1 MKTNKLL
8 FLALI
13 LFSTLG
19 FVACNLVENDFKSL
33 KVTQRTQDFEFVLNK
48 VEKGAKV
55 EVESI
60 HVQFDYDSVAAL
72 EYNLEALEFEG
83 VQEITVGLD
92 KGQGFDMSFIRGL
105 KIFVSADEQRT
116 DEVLIAS
123 QDNISSGSDF
133 ITLDVV
139 SLSEYKSLVETG
151 DFWVFVET
159 DDTVEYP
166 AENINAYINF
176 LFAVQ
181 IDILGD

>member
-116 DEVLIAS
+116 DEVLIALS
-123 QDNISSGSDF
+123 IEASKNEISYLAYKAAEKLKNCEMHSTV
-133 ITLDVV
+133 I
-139 SLSEYKSLVETG
+139 LSEVDVNTIKKLKMHLTQNPQYQTKTL
-151 DFWVFVET
+151 
-159 DDTVEYP
+159 YHKK
-166 AENINAYINF
+166 
-176 LFAVQ
+176 
-181 IDILGD
+181 